1 LLQNGSIKYKQGLPL
16 IVDEMRAL
24 LGALEPKKG
33 DTKIGT
39 RKDALIMQMRQRRER
54 IKKYLDPTY
63 VMLEG
68 EEEEVDV
75 VAPATTNNNIVQP
88 LQNGSVVIPCTSSTI
103 STLPGGTRSTEENHQ
118 MVVPS
123 TPSTS
128 TLRVRSVSIM
138 NR

>member
-1 LLQNGSIKYKQGLPL
+1 LLRNGSIKYKQGLPL

-54 IKKYLDPTY
+54 IKKYFDPTY
-63 VMLEG
+63 VMLEE

-75 VAPATTNNNIVQP
+75 VAPETTNNNIVQP
-88 LQNGSVVIPCTSSTI
+88 LQNGSVVIPCTSTTI
-103 STLPGGTRSTEENHQ
+103 STLPSGTRSTEENHQ
-118 MVVPS
+118 IYE
-123 TPSTS
+123 
-128 TLRVRSVSIM
+128 L
-138 NR
+138 